1 MSSSQEP
8 KKPLQCICGY
18 DSKTGYRR
26 DIVCP
31 VHDSDP
37 KLIPVIFT
45 DNVPV
50 GDVGEETKARLE
62 RWNEARKNYRQDI
75 RYVKALD
82 DEHV

>member
-1 MSSSQEP
+1 
-8 KKPLQCICGY
+8 
-18 DSKTGYRR
+18 
-26 DIVCP
+26 
-31 VHDSDP
+31 
-37 KLIPVIFT
+37 
-45 DNVPV
+45 V